1 MAIDYLNHI
10 DLHKNQLLNA
20 VIQPLA
26 SDPSSPVEGQVYE
39 NTTDH
44 TIRFYNGTAWINL
57 GRLDQ
62 ISAPTGSVDF
72 NSQKAVNVANG
83 TAAGDAVNRGQLDG
97 AVAGV
102 NWKGSVRAATTVN
115 GTLATAYE
123 NGDTID
129 GVTLATGDRILLKNQ
144 TAGGENGVYTV
155 NASGAPTRS
164 TDVDTDAEILQ
175 AAVFVRE
182 GTTLADTGWV
192 NTTNGPITIGTT
204 ATVWSQFT
212 GGSAPIAGAGMTLT
226 GVTLDVI
233 AGTGI
238 VVNANDVAIDPA
250 VVVRKYASDI
260 GDNTTTSIVVTHNL
274 GTVDVTVSVFDKTTP
289 FGEVHPEVRHTSTNT
304 VTLVFAV
311 APTTAQYR
319 AIVHG

>member
-1 MAIDYLNHI
+1 M
-10 DLHKNQLLNA
+10 
-20 VIQPLA
+20 
-26 SDPSSPVEGQVYE
+26 
-39 NTTDH
+39 
-44 TIRFYNGTAWINL
+44 
-57 GRLDQ
+57 
-62 ISAPTGSVDF
+62 
-72 NSQKAVNVANG
+72 
-83 TAAGDAVNRGQLDG
+83 
-97 AVAGV
+97 
-102 NWKGSVRAATTVN
+102 
-115 GTLATAYE
+115 
-123 NGDTID
+123 
-129 GVTLATGDRILLKNQ
+129 TLATGDRILLKNQ